1 MKPVLIMAS
10 PTGARL
16 TKADHALL
24 PISTEEIAVATKDC
38 MLAGA
43 AAVHVHVRD
52 ATGRHSL
59 DSELYREAI
68 AAVREQC
75 GDRIVV
81 QATTESAGIFTP
93 DDQFDALRLLRPRAA
108 SVALRE
114 VFSEGV
120 EKGEAALHFASEAHI
135 ALQYILYDD
144 DDLARFHGLREA
156 GIIPGLTPPRILLV
170 LGRYG
175 AGHDSVVDDLY
186 HRYDVL
192 SRYGLSTS
200 SIWMV
205 CAFGRGELACLE
217 AAIRL
222 GGHVRVGFENAIV
235 DAEGNLATDN
245 AERVALVADAL
256 RRCGGE
262 PANST
267 EAQAILGI
275 A

>member
-1 MKPVLIMAS
+1 MVS

-16 TKADHALL
+16 SKMDHPLL
-24 PISTEEIAVATKDC
+24 PISAQEIAAATKDC

-43 AAVHVHVRD
+43 AAVHVHARD
-52 ATGRHSL
+52 AVGRHSL
-59 DSELYREAI
+59 DSELYRDAF
-68 AAVREQC
+68 AAVQEEC
-75 GDRIVV
+75 GDHIVV
-81 QATTESAGIFTP
+81 QATTESAGIFKP
-93 DDQFDALRLLRPRAA
+93 DDQFEALRQLRPRAA

-114 VFSEGV
+114 VFSEGI
-120 EKGEAALHFASEAHI
+120 EKGEAALVFASRAEI

-144 DDLARFHGLREA
+144 DDLGRFHALLQA
-156 GIIPGLTPPRILLV
+156 GIIPGVMPPRILLV

-186 HRYDVL
+186 RRYDLL

-200 SIWMV
+200 SMWMV

-235 DAEGNLATDN
+235 DTEGNLATDN
-245 AERVALVADAL
+245 AERVALVADAV
-256 RRCGGE
+256 RRCGGR

-267 EAQAILGI
+267 EARTILGI